1 MPENFSRRKF
11 VKGVGLC
18 SIGGLAANAQA
29 ATAER
34 YVIGTKSPKARRA
47 AKREAASV
55 VQEIEFA
62 RHGTAVVGYYP
73 DAACESLA
81 QLPGV
86 KYVEKDAKATADE
99 TAPWS
104 VERVGSLAAHDYG
117 YTGGDVDVA
126 ILDTGI
132 DPDHPDL
139 AGNLG
144 EGYAV
149 VPCEADCSEPWGDDG
164 GHGTPVAGIVGA
176 LDDSDGTIGNAPD
189 VTLHAVKVMDS
200 TGTAWDSDVA
210 EGLRWTAEQ
219 GYDVANM
226 SLSGGGSSV
235 LKEAVQDAYARG
247 VLLVG
252 SAGNNSCSD
261 CVGKPAKYSEVIAV
275 SATDSDDQLAGYSST
290 GPEIE
295 FAGTGHGTY
304 TTSSGGGYETFY
316 GTSSAAPHVAGVAA
330 LVMSQG
336 YGNEEARRRLQE
348 TAEDIGLS
356 SDEQGYGVP
365 HAGDALDVE
374 ASVSVETEGSSD
386 VGSDGVT
393 LRGTVDELLAADS
406 AQVAFQNRPASSG
419 TWSRTDG
426 ETKSS
431 TGSYSQS
438 VSGLQSDTE
447 YEFRAIAWTDDDSA
461 TGKTMTYRTT
471 EGADSSTEEGDDGG
485 EDDGCDGICLFG
497 IDVIDFTF
505 DITWVVADFLI
516 DFTFDQ
522 FWVVGMVMDMSGN
535 VIDSASTSSSS
546 GTLDGE
552 MTFDIP
558 DEYDEVQVTLEV
570 GTDEDGVLDAET
582 RTVEL

>member
-1 MPENFSRRKF
+1 MSENVSRRTF

-18 SIGGLAANAQA
+18 SIGGLTANAQA

-34 YVIGTKSPKARRA
+34 YVIGTESPKALRA
-47 AKREAASV
+47 AKQEAASAV
-55 VQEIEFA
+55 KELEFVH
-62 RHGTAVVGYYP
+62 HGTAVVGYYP
-73 DAACESLA
+73 DAACKSLA

-86 KYVEKDAKATADE
+86 KYVEKDSQATADGA
-99 TAPWS
+99 APWS
-104 VERVGSLAAHDYG
+104 VERVGSVAAHDYG
-117 YTGGDVDVA
+117 YTGGNVDVA

-149 VPCEADCSEPWGDDG
+149 VPCESDCSEPWGDDG

-176 LDDSDGTIGNAPD
+176 LADSDATIGNAPD

-210 EGLRWTAEQ
+210 EGLKWTADQ

-235 LKEAVQDAYARG
+235 LKEAVKDAYARG

-275 SATDSDDQLAGYSST
+275 SATDSDDELADYSST
-290 GPEIE
+290 GPEVE

-304 TTSSGGGYETFY
+304 TTSSSGGYETFY

-336 YGNEEARRRLQE
+336 YGNEEARQRLRD
-348 TAEDIGLS
+348 TADDIGLS

-365 HAGDALDVE
+365 QAGDALDVE
-374 ASVSVETEGSSD
+374 ASVSVETDGSSD
-386 VGSDGVT
+386 VGPDSVT
-393 LRGTVDELLAADS
+393 LRGTVDELLAVDS

-426 ETKSS
+426 ETRSS

-447 YEFRAIAWTDDDSA
+447 YEFRAIAWTDDDSD

-471 EGADSSTEEGDDGG
+471 EGADTSTEEGDDGG
-485 EDDGCDGICLFG
+485 DGDSCDGICLFG
-497 IDVIDFTF
+497 INVIDFTF
-505 DITWVVADFLI
+505 DITWVVADFLV
-516 DFTFDQ
+516 DVTFDQ
-522 FWVVGMVMDMSGN
+522 FWVDGTVMDMSGN
-535 VIDSASTSSSS
+535 VIDTASMSSLS
-546 GTLDGE
+546 GTLDRE

-558 DEYDEVQVTLEV
+558 DEYDEVQVTLEA
-570 GTDEDGVLDAET
+570 GTDEGGVLDAET